1 MKDEAR
7 SVSGLAH
14 WESTPSL
21 VLTFLM
27 WARHDCT
34 ADRPSVSSEE
44 VPESSWNVGLDH
56 MAADDRIWGHIVDR
70 DEEEYLGT
78 WASSALGESCYSYA
92 KTWYELDGRGTK

>member
-1 MKDEAR
+1 
-7 SVSGLAH
+7 
-14 WESTPSL
+14 
-21 VLTFLM
+21 
-27 WARHDCT
+27 
-34 ADRPSVSSEE
+34 
-44 VPESSWNVGLDH
+44 